1 MFLNKLQLK
10 IHFKKLKFL
19 IYLKSYEDTLESFLD
34 YEKIELENIEKLE
47 LGPEPISEIGFFKST
62 PRFFII
68 RIYYRDKNDVLAEPL
83 SLFYSFRSSNL
94 RFFNNLVLT
103 TKSQEELTESLRG
116 ICQTIQSTLIFFGN
130 NIQFDDANKL
140 NKYIFLF
147 K

>member
-1 MFLNKLQLK
+1 M
-10 IHFKKLKFL
+10 
-19 IYLKSYEDTLESFLD
+19 ESFLD

-47 LGPEPISEIGFFKST
+47 LGPEPVSELGFFKSN
-62 PRFFII
+62 PRFYII
-68 RIYYRDKNDVLAEPL
+68 RIYYKEKNDILSEPL

-140 NKYIFLF
+140 NKYIFIINCL
-147 K
+147 